1 LDASLLRINTWFRKG
16 KINMKNL
23 NTFTLALGIV
33 GLTMALGP
41 VAANAKIH
49 SSSKEIVVM
58 EPRDLPE
65 EAQLPGNSLF
75 LHSDNAGRTYLYVEQ
90 GQGTRVSIFD
100 VTDPAR
106 IREVSS
112 VSLAVPG
119 AFDFVRPLNEQGE
132 LVRFRDSK
140 GVAVLDLH
148 KAQKPALRMVD
159 SLANLGLTQPLGE
172 SGFLAVNEPYD
183 YVRAIPRDFEVI
195 DISTKSGPK
204 LLATIKQVKHRVVND
219 DTGTT
224 FLLGSDGLTV
234 VRRLSVEAD
243 YKVHQ
248 MQMQG
253 N

>member
-1 LDASLLRINTWFRKG
+1 
-16 KINMKNL
+16 MKNL
-23 NTFTLALGIV
+23 NKLRLALGIL
-33 GLTMALGP
+33 GLTMALAP
-41 VAANAKIH
+41 IAANAEIR
-49 SSSKEIVVM
+49 SNSKEIVVM

-65 EAQLPGNSLF
+65 EAQLPGNSFF
-75 LHSDNAGRTYLYVEQ
+75 LHSDNAGSTYLYVEQ
-90 GQGTRVSIFD
+90 QQGARLSIFD

-112 VSLAVPG
+112 VSLTVPG
-119 AFDFVRPLNEQGE
+119 AFDFVRSLDGQGE

-148 KAQKPALRMVD
+148 KARKPILRMVD
-159 SLANLGLTQPLGE
+159 SIANLGLTQPLGE

-183 YVRAIPRDFEVI
+183 YVRVIPRDFEVV
-195 DISTKSGPK
+195 DISTPSAPK
-204 LLATIKQVKHRVVND
+204 LLATIKQVKHRIVND

-234 VRRLSVEAD
+234 VRRISVEAE